1 MYEIFYFPNCKLNP
15 PPKKAIG
22 ENNYI
27 KYGKGSKAIKSMFTF
42 LSIKFKG
49 QSLWTDSLCERKL
62 VVEHIKKCFTWIKIG
77 MYTKAAMKCYFITV
91 KIKKLQ
97 R

>member
-1 MYEIFYFPNCKLNP
+1 MYEFFYFPNCKLNP
-15 PPKKAIG
+15 PPQKAIG

-49 QSLWTDSLCERKL
+49 QSL
-62 VVEHIKKCFTWIKIG
+62 
-77 MYTKAAMKCYFITV
+77 
-91 KIKKLQ
+91 
-97 R
+97 